1 MKIAVVGLGYVGLSN
16 AALLAQH
23 CEVVAVDIVPARVEM
38 INDRRTPFHD
48 AGLEA
53 FLRAQELNLRATTDA
68 ASAYADADYVV
79 IATPTDYDPETA
91 AFDTSSV
98 ESVIDEVM
106 RVSPTAVPVVKSTV
120 PVGFCAQMSA
130 QHGRQVVFSPEF
142 LREGMALYDVMHPT
156 RIIVG
161 DDTEAARTFGAL
173 LAQGSAIPDAPVLAM
188 TSTEA
193 EAVKLFANTYLAMR
207 VAYFNELDTFAAR
220 HGLATQPLI
229 EGVSLDPRIG
239 TGYNN
244 PSFGYGGY
252 CLPKDTKQ
260 LLSNFQNVPQR
271 LIEAIVD
278 SNTTRMDFI
287 ADEVLA
293 RNPRVVGIHRLAMK
307 AGSDNFRASSILGVI
322 ERLQQRG
329 LEVIIHEP
337 TIADAE
343 FHGLRVEH
351 DLATFKQVSD
361 VILANRSSED
371 LDDVPGKLYTR
382 DIYRADS

>member
-23 CEVVAVDIVPARVEM
+23 CEVVAVDVVSARVDL
-38 INDRRTPFHD
+38 INARRMPFHD
-48 AGLEA
+48 DGLAE
-53 FLRAQELNLRATTDA
+53 FLRTRELNLRATIDA
-68 ASAYADADYVV
+68 DAAYADADYVV
-79 IATPTDYDPETA
+79 VATPTDYDPVTA
-91 AFDTSSV
+91 AFDTATV
-98 ESVIDEVM
+98 ESVIKEVM

-120 PVGFCAQMSA
+120 PVGFCAELSEKY
-130 QHGRQVVFSPEF
+130 GRQVVFSPEF
-142 LREGMALYDVMHPT
+142 LREGMALQDVMYPN

-161 DDTEAARTFGAL
+161 DDTDAARTFGAL
-173 LAQGSAIPDAPVLAM
+173 LAQGSAIPDVPVLAM

-220 HGLATQPLI
+220 HGLASQPLI
-229 EGVSLDPRIG
+229 DGVCLDPRIG
-239 TGYNN
+239 AGYNN

-260 LLSNFQNVPQR
+260 LLSNFQEVPQR
-271 LIEAIVD
+271 LMQAIVD

-293 RNPRVVGIHRLAMK
+293 RGPRVVGIHRLAMK
-307 AGSDNFRASSILGVI
+307 SGSDNFRASSILGVI
-322 ERLQQRG
+322 ERLQHRG
-329 LEVIIHEP
+329 QEVIIYEP
-337 TIADAE
+337 TIHTVE
-343 FHGLRVEH
+343 FHGLRVES
-351 DLATFKQVSD
+351 DLAAFKQVSD
-361 VILANRSSED
+361 VILANRRSEE
-371 LDDVPGKLYTR
+371 LDDVAEKLYTR

>member
-23 CEVVAVDIVPARVEM
+23 SEVIAVDVMQSRVDAV
-38 INDRRTPFHD
+38 NDRRTPFHD
-48 AGLEA
+48 AGLEE
-53 FLRAQELNLRATTDA
+53 FLRTHTLELRATTDA
-68 ASAYADADYVV
+68 TAAYADADYVV

-91 AFDTSSV
+91 AFDTTTV
-98 ESVIDEVM
+98 EAVIEEVL
-106 RVSPTAVPVVKSTV
+106 RVSKTAVPVVKSTV
-120 PVGFCAQMSA
+120 PVGFCAQMSEK
-130 QHGRQVVFSPEF
+130 HGRQVVFSPEF
-142 LREGMALYDVMHPT
+142 LREGLALHDVMHPT
-156 RIIVG
+156 RIVVG
-161 DDTEAARTFGAL
+161 DDTDAARVFGEL
-173 LAQGSAIPDAPVLAM
+173 LARGSQVPDVPVLTM

-207 VAYFNELDTFAAR
+207 VAYFNELDTFAAK
-220 HGLATQPLI
+220 HGLDTRPLI

-252 CLPKDTKQ
+252 CLPKDTRQ
-260 LLSNFQNVPQR
+260 LLSNFEEVPQR

-287 ADEVLA
+287 ADDVMERHPA
-293 RNPRVVGIHRLAMK
+293 IVGIHRLAMK

-322 ERLQQRG
+322 ERIRERG
-329 LEVIIHEP
+329 PEVIIYEP
-337 TIADAE
+337 AITATE
-343 FHGLRVEH
+343 FNGMRIER
-351 DLATFKQVSD
+351 DLARFKQMAD
-361 VILANRSSED
+361 VILANRRSDE
-371 LDDVPGKLYTR
+371 LADVADKLYTR

>member
-23 CEVVAVDIVPARVEM
+23 SDVVAVDVVQARVDL
-38 INDRRTPFHD
+38 INARRMPFHD
-48 AGLEA
+48 AGLEE
-53 FLRAQELNLRATTDA
+53 FLRTRELRLQATTDA
-68 ASAYADADYVV
+68 AAAYADADFVV
-79 IATPTDYDPETA
+79 IATPTDYDPDTA
-91 AFDTSSV
+91 AFDTASV
-98 ESVIDEVM
+98 EGVIDAVATA
-106 RVSPTAVPVVKSTV
+106 SATAVPVVKSTV
-120 PVGFCAQMSA
+120 PVGFAAQMSA
-130 QHGRQVVFSPEF
+130 RIGRQVVFSPEF
-142 LREGMALYDVMHPT
+142 LREGMALHDVMHPT

-161 DDTEAARTFGAL
+161 DDTEAARTFGTL
-173 LAQGSAIPDAPVLAM
+173 LAEGSAIPDAPILAM

-239 TGYNN
+239 SGYNN

-260 LLSNFQNVPQR
+260 LLSNFQDVPQR

-287 ADEVLA
+287 ADQVTA
-293 RNPRVVGIHRLAMK
+293 RGPRVVGIHRLAMK

-322 ERLQQRG
+322 DRLRQRG
-329 LEVIIHEP
+329 LEVIIYEP
-337 TIADAE
+337 TITAPE
-343 FHGLRVEH
+343 FQGMRIER
-351 DLATFKQVSD
+351 DLVAFKQRSD
-361 VILANRSSED
+361 VILANRRSEE
-371 LDDVPGKLYTR
+371 LDDVVDKLYTR

>member
-23 CEVVAVDIVPARVEM
+23 CEVTAVDLVPARVDLV
-38 INDRRTPFHD
+38 NDRRTPFHD
-48 AGLEA
+48 AGLEE
-53 FLRAQELNLRATTDA
+53 FLRTHDLRLHATTDA
-68 ASAYADADYVV
+68 AAAYADADYVL
-79 IATPTDYDPETA
+79 IATPTDYDPDTA
-91 AFDTSSV
+91 AFDTASV
-98 ESVIDEVM
+98 ETVIADVV
-106 RVSPTAVPVVKSTV
+106 RASATAIPVVKSTV

-130 QHGRQVVFSPEF
+130 KHGRQVVFSPEF
-142 LREGMALYDVMHPT
+142 LREGLALHDVMHPT

-161 DDTEAARTFGAL
+161 DDTPAARTFGAL
-173 LAQGSAIPDAPVLAM
+173 LAEGSATPDVPVLAM

-239 TGYNN
+239 AGYNN

-260 LLSNFQNVPQR
+260 LLSNFQDVPQR
-271 LIEAIVD
+271 LMQAIVD

-287 ADEVLA
+287 ADEVMA
-293 RNPRVVGIHRLAMK
+293 RHPRVVGIHRLAMK

-322 ERLQQRG
+322 ERLQRRG
-329 LEVIIHEP
+329 LEVVIYEP
-337 TIADAE
+337 TITADD
-343 FHGLRVEH
+343 FHGMRVER
-351 DLATFKQVSD
+351 DLQAFKQVAD
-361 VILANRSSED
+361 VILANRRSDE
-371 LDDVPGKLYTR
+371 LDDVADKLYTR
-382 DIYRADS
+382 DIYRADA

>member
-23 CEVVAVDIVPARVEM
+23 SEVVAVDVVQSRVDL
-38 INDRRTPFHD
+38 INNRRTPFHD
-48 AGLEA
+48 TGLEE
-53 FLRAQELNLRATTDA
+53 FLQSRELNLRATLDA
-68 ASAYADADYVV
+68 ASAYADADFVV
-79 IATPTDYDPETA
+79 IATPTDYDPITA
-91 AFDTSSV
+91 AFDTATV

-106 RVSPTAVPVVKSTV
+106 RTSNKAIPVVKSTV

-130 QHGRQVVFSPEF
+130 KYGRQVIFSPEF
-142 LREGMALYDVMHPT
+142 LREGMALHDVMYPN

-161 DDTEAARTFGAL
+161 DATEAAQMFGAL
-173 LAQGSAIPDAPVLAM
+173 LAQGSAVPNVPVLAM

-220 HGLATQPLI
+220 HGLASQPLI
-229 EGVSLDPRIG
+229 DGVCLDPRIG
-239 TGYNN
+239 AGYNN

-260 LLSNFQNVPQR
+260 LLSNFQDVPQR

-287 ADEVLA
+287 AEEVLA
-293 RNPRVVGIHRLAMK
+293 QHPRVVGIHRLAMK
-307 AGSDNFRASSILGVI
+307 HGSDNFRASSILGVI
-322 ERLQQRG
+322 ERLQDRG
-329 LEVIIHEP
+329 VEVVIYEPTIHEP
-337 TIADAE
+337 E
-343 FHGLRVEH
+343 FNGLRVES
-351 DLATFKQVSD
+351 DLGAFKAQAD
-361 VILANRSSED
+361 VILANRRSDE
-371 LDDVPGKLYTR
+371 LDDVASKLYTR

>member
-16 AALLAQH
+16 AALLAQQ
-23 CEVVAVDIVPARVEM
+23 CEVVAVDVAQSRVDAV
-38 INDRRTPFHD
+38 NDHRSPFHD
-48 AGLEA
+48 AGLEE
-53 FLRAQELNLRATTDA
+53 FLRTRELRLRATTDA

-91 AFDTSSV
+91 AFDTATV
-98 ESVIDEVM
+98 EAVIADVM
-106 RVSPTAVPVVKSTV
+106 RMSPTAVPVVKSTV

-130 QHGRQVVFSPEF
+130 KHGRQVVFSPEF
-142 LREGMALYDVMHPT
+142 LREGMALHDVMYPN

-161 DDTEAARTFGAL
+161 DDTPAARKFGDL
-173 LAQGSAIPDAPVLAM
+173 LARGSAVPDVPVLAM

-207 VAYFNELDTFAAR
+207 VAYFNELDTFAAK

-260 LLSNFQNVPQR
+260 LLSNFQEVPQR

-278 SNTTRMDFI
+278 ANTTRMDFI

-293 RNPRVVGIHRLAMK
+293 RHPRIVGIHRLAMK

-322 ERLQQRG
+322 DRLRHRG
-329 LEVIIHEP
+329 LEVIIYEP
-337 TIADAE
+337 TITSPE
-343 FHGLRVEH
+343 FHGMRIES
-351 DLATFKQVSD
+351 DLATFKRTAD
-361 VILANRSSED
+361 VILANRRSDELAD
-371 LDDVPGKLYTR
+371 VDDKVYTR
-382 DIYRADS
+382 DIYSADN

>member
-23 CEVVAVDIVPARVEM
+23 CEVIAVDVVQARVDAV
-38 INDRRTPFHD
+38 NAHRSPFHD
-48 AGLEA
+48 AGLEE
-53 FLRAQELNLRATTDA
+53 FLRTHELDLHATTDA
-68 ASAYADADYVV
+68 ASAYADADFVV

-91 AFDTSSV
+91 AFDTATV
-98 ESVIDEVM
+98 EAVIDDVM
-106 RVSPTAVPVVKSTV
+106 RISAKAVPVVKSTV

-130 QHGRQVVFSPEF
+130 KYGRQVVFSPEF
-142 LREGMALYDVMHPT
+142 LREGMALQDVMYPT

-161 DDTEAARTFGAL
+161 DDTAAARTFGAL
-173 LAQGSAIPDAPVLAM
+173 LAQGSAVPDVPVLAM

-207 VAYFNELDTFAAR
+207 VAYFNELDTFAAK

-229 EGVSLDPRIG
+229 DGVSLDPRIG
-239 TGYNN
+239 AGYNN

-260 LLSNFQNVPQR
+260 LLSNFQEVPQR

-293 RNPRVVGIHRLAMK
+293 RHPHVVGIHRLAMK

-322 ERLQQRG
+322 ERLRQRG
-329 LEVIIHEP
+329 LEVIIYEP
-337 TIADAE
+337 TIAAPE
-343 FHGLRVEH
+343 FSGMRIER
-351 DLATFKQVSD
+351 DLERFKQASD
-361 VILANRSSED
+361 VILANRRSDE
-371 LDDVPGKLYTR
+371 LADVADKLYTR

>member
-23 CEVVAVDIVPARVEM
+23 SDVVAVDVVQARVDL
-38 INDRRTPFHD
+38 INARRMPFHD
-48 AGLEA
+48 AGLEE
-53 FLRAQELNLRATTDA
+53 FLRTRELRLQATTDA
-68 ASAYADADYVV
+68 AAAYADADFVV
-79 IATPTDYDPETA
+79 IATPTDYDPDTA
-91 AFDTSSV
+91 AFDTASV
-98 ESVIDEVM
+98 EGVIDAVATA
-106 RVSPTAVPVVKSTV
+106 SATAVPVVKSTV
-120 PVGFCAQMSA
+120 PVGFAAQMSA
-130 QHGRQVVFSPEF
+130 RIGRQVVFSPEF
-142 LREGMALYDVMHPT
+142 LREGMALHDVMHPT

-161 DDTEAARTFGAL
+161 DDTEAARTFGTL
-173 LAQGSAIPDAPVLAM
+173 LAEGSAIPDAPILAM
-188 TSTEA
+188 TATEA

-239 TGYNN
+239 SGYNN

-260 LLSNFQNVPQR
+260 LLSNFQDVPQR

-287 ADEVLA
+287 ADQVTA
-293 RNPRVVGIHRLAMK
+293 RGPRVVGIHRLAMK

-322 ERLQQRG
+322 DRLRQRG
-329 LEVIIHEP
+329 LEVIIYEP
-337 TIADAE
+337 TITAPE
-343 FHGLRVEH
+343 FQGMRIER
-351 DLATFKQVSD
+351 DLVAFKQRSD
-361 VILANRSSED
+361 VILANRRSEE
-371 LDDVPGKLYTR
+371 LDDVVDKLYTR